1 MRKRLQKIIP
11 QSAFAKNVLTLMTGT
26 TIAQAIPVAISPIL
40 TRIYSPE
47 DFGVLALFVSITT
60 IMGAVVN
67 GRYEL
72 AIVLPEEEEK
82 AQSLLGLCIIIAAVI
97 SLLLF
102 LIILPFHAL
111 IVENLNNADISRW
124 LYFVPL
130 VVFLLGVFNAFN
142 YYFSRK
148 KQFRYIAQGN
158 VLKSSALASGQ
169 LGFSLLQS
177 GAFGLVLGRIFS
189 TLFAPL
195 YFLRK
200 FSKTEKIDFKWSNLK
215 SMAKRYV
222 DFPKYDVWAGL
233 LNNFSLYC
241 NEFIIPILYNT
252 TTLGYF
258 AIIRN
263 VFGIPF
269 LLISSSVSQVFFKEA
284 TELKIKQGNTQSLV
298 KSTTKKLAIVSV
310 LGFSILFLISEELFA
325 FVFGEEW
332 RIAGVY
338 IRYLIPLY
346 MIRLVVSPLTIIHSV
361 YEKIR
366 MSFYMQ
372 VLMVSFIGVVFFVSF
387 LLDLDFVEYLKL
399 YSLLMSLFYLL
410 RWVVIFKI
418 SKASYYD

>member
-1 MRKRLQKIIP
+1 
-11 QSAFAKNVLTLMTGT
+11 
-26 TIAQAIPVAISPIL
+26 
-40 TRIYSPE
+40 
-47 DFGVLALFVSITT
+47 
-60 IMGAVVN
+60 
-67 GRYEL
+67 
-72 AIVLPEEEEK
+72 
-82 AQSLLGLCIIIAAVI
+82 
-97 SLLLF
+97 
-102 LIILPFHAL
+102 
-111 IVENLNNADISRW
+111 
-124 LYFVPL
+124 
-130 VVFLLGVFNAFN
+130 
-142 YYFSRK
+142 
-148 KQFRYIAQGN
+148 
-158 VLKSSALASGQ
+158 
-169 LGFSLLQS
+169 
-177 GAFGLVLGRIFS
+177 
-189 TLFAPL
+189 
-195 YFLRK
+195 
-200 FSKTEKIDFKWSNLK
+200 
-215 SMAKRYV
+215 MAKRYV